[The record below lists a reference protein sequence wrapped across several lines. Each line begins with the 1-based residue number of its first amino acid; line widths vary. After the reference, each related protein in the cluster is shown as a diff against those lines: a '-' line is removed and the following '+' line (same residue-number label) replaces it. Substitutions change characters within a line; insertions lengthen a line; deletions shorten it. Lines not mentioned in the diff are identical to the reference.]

1 MFRYK
6 TNKQALIIAALVIL
20 LCLACLTGST
30 FALFT
35 SDPEDGTIGIVT
47 TAGNINVDIVDMRGQ
62 SLINRT
68 LDFVKGD
75 QVVNALFEPGATFR
89 TEGFRVMNEGN
100 ISIRFRLYVSND
112 ENLNMEEFNRG
123 FEVWIGTDPDDPS
136 KRIPMTEFSKLL
148 QPDTVSEQT
157 YYLFVHM
164 KETAGNEFNRKEQAI
179 YSGIG
184 ITVYAVQ
191 GNFDVSTE
199 E

>member
-1 MFRYK
+1 MKVIMVNSSPHEHGCTY
-6 TNKQALIIAALVIL
+6 TALCEVQKALTAEGVDSEIL
-20 LCLACLTGST
+20 
-30 FALFT
+30 
-35 SDPEDGTIGIVT
+35 
-47 TAGNINVDIVDMRGQ
+47 
-62 SLINRT
+62 
-68 LDFVKGD
+68 
-75 QVVNALFEPGATFR
+75 
-89 TEGFRVMNEGN
+89 
-100 ISIRFRLYVSND
+100 
-112 ENLNMEEFNRG
+112 
-123 FEVWIGTDPDDPS
+123 WIGTDPDDPS